1 MNKTD
6 TKFKMKTEIVKF
18 ENIEKPVTFYI
29 GKNAK
34 DNFAVIDQGEPEDLW
49 FHAGNGVS
57 SCHVVAILSEI
68 YTFQEKE
75 QIIKIGAEL
84 CKQNTKKLSVMSKVE
99 IGYTE
104 IKNVQKTKVLGM
116 VITKNMKHIYV

>member
-6 TKFKMKTEIVKF
+6 TKIKMKVEIVKF
-18 ENIEKPVTFYI
+18 ENIKKPVTFYI

-34 DNFAVIDQGEPEDLW
+34 DNFEVVDHGESEDLW

-57 SCHVVAILSEI
+57 SCHVVAILSEV
-68 YTFQEKE
+68 YTIQEKE
-75 QIIKIGAEL
+75 QIIKTGAEI
-84 CKQNTKKLSVMSKVE
+84 CKQNTKKLSMLSKVE

-104 IKNVQKTKVLGM
+104 IKNIQKTKVLGM
-116 VITKNMKHIYV
+116 VTTKNMKHIYV